1 MLIYLA
7 MANGTKKRILTG
19 DRPTGKLHLGHYVGS
34 LENRVSLQTEYETY
48 IMQAD
53 VQALTDNFDHPE
65 KVRDS
70 IIEVAMDNLAVGV
83 DPNVATLFV
92 QSQVPELA
100 ELTVYFMNLVTMA
113 RLERNPTVKT
123 EMKQKGFASNVP
135 VGFFNYP
142 LSQAADILGFNA
154 DLVPVGED
162 QDPMIELTREV
173 SRKFN
178 SIYGPV
184 FGEPEIL
191 TGRVARLVGTDG
203 NAKMS
208 KSLGNVIY
216 LSDSSDEV
224 EKKVRGMFTDPNR
237 KKATD
242 PGTVEGNPVFIYL
255 NAFGDDTHKISEL
268 QNLYRQGGI
277 GDVDVKIYLTEVLNK
292 FLHPI
297 RERRAEYETNPELV
311 KNILSDGTAKARAT
325 VSQTMTEVRKAM
337 KLYEL

>member
-1 MLIYLA
+1 M
-7 MANGTKKRILTG
+7 TKDSKKRILTG
-19 DRPTGKLHLGHYVGS
+19 DRTTGKLHLGHYIGT
-34 LENRVSLQTEYETY
+34 LENRVRLQHEYDTY
-48 IMQAD
+48 IMEAD

-70 IIEVAMDNLAVGV
+70 VIEVAMDNLAAGL
-83 DPNVATLFV
+83 DPEVATLFV
-92 QSQVPELA
+92 QSQVPELT

-113 RLERNPTVKT
+113 RLERNPTVKS
-123 EMKQKGFASNVP
+123 EMKQKGFGSNVP

-178 SIYGPV
+178 SVYGKV
-184 FGEPEIL
+184 FGEPEIM

-216 LSDSSDEV
+216 LSDPANEV
-224 EKKVRGMFTDPNR
+224 ELKVRRMFTDPNR

-242 PGTVEGNPVFIYL
+242 PGTVEGNPVFVYL
-255 NAFGDDTHKISEL
+255 NAFGKDSAKIKEL
-268 QNLYRQGGI
+268 ENLYRQGGV
-277 GDVDVKIYLTEVLNK
+277 GDVEVKRYLAEVLNE
-292 FLHPI
+292 FLDPI
-297 RERRAEYETNPELV
+297 RQRRAKYEQNHELV
-311 KNILSDGTAKARAT
+311 KDILRDGTARARST
-325 VSQTMTEVRKAM
+325 VQETMTQVRKAM

>member
-1 MLIYLA
+1 

>member
-1 MLIYLA
+1 MSD
-7 MANGTKKRILTG
+7 NSKKRILTG
-19 DRPTGKLHLGHYVGS
+19 DRPTGKLHLGHLVGS
-34 LENRVSLQTEYETY
+34 LENRTKLQHKYETF

-113 RLERNPTVKT
+113 RLERNPTVKA
-123 EMKQKGFASNVP
+123 EMKQKGFGSNVP

-162 QDPMIELTREV
+162 QEPMIELTREV

-178 SIYGPV
+178 LIYGPV

-191 TGRVARLVGTDG
+191 TGRVARLIGTDG

-216 LSDSSDEV
+216 LSDSAEEV

-255 NAFGDDTHKISEL
+255 NAFGDDTQKIKEL
-268 QNLYRQGGI
+268 EDLYRQGGI
-277 GDVDVKIYLTEVLNK
+277 GDVDVKMYLVEVLNK
-292 FLHPI
+292 SLQPI
-297 RERRAEYETNPELV
+297 RERRAEYEENPDLV
-311 KNILSDGTAKARAT
+311 KKILAEGTAKARTT
-325 VSQTMTEVRKAM
+325 VNQTMTEVRKAM